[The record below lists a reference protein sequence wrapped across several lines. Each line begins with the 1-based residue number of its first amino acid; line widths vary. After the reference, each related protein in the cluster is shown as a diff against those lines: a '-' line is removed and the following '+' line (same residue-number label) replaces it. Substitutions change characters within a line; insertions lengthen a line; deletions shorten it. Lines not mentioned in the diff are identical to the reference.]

1 MNVLNSIRRAIL
13 QNFLKLNKLQLATVA
28 YQFKVERPVYYPDR
42 QNEMQRFSEQQKSQL
57 VAETQEKKKLP
68 RDYYYKILGVKRLA
82 STQQIKA
89 AYYTLAKRFH
99 PDAGNSPPHESK
111 RFQEISNAYHIL
123 TDESKR
129 LEYDQLGMVKDE
141 QSFLHKFTNS
151 GIGFTNRKG
160 EVVLPT
166 TREEMIK
173 MTSGE
178 SRLELTFLEAAHGLK
193 KNIDLRF
200 LKKCPA
206 CNGKSPQLVNRSK
219 PELCR
224 KCQGIGKL
232 TKKTATYTSIQVCDQ
247 CHGKRYI
254 NRNECDIC
262 ENRGVVL
269 ETVRIVAQVP
279 PGVKHGELVPVDNP
293 KTKQRIHYRVQVQP
307 SDIFQRIGN
316 NVLSDKYITI
326 SDAVLGGTF
335 KVRGIY
341 EELEVKLDP
350 GTESHTTK
358 TLKGKGIRSRDGTG
372 DHIINFKIRIPR
384 QLSMKQ
390 RQLIMALAKT
400 EDHTFERPI

>member
-1 MNVLNSIRRAIL
+1 
-13 QNFLKLNKLQLATVA
+13 
-28 YQFKVERPVYYPDR
+28 
-42 QNEMQRFSEQQKSQL
+42 
-57 VAETQEKKKLP
+57 
-68 RDYYYKILGVKRLA
+68 
-82 STQQIKA
+82 
-89 AYYTLAKRFH
+89 
-99 PDAGNSPPHESK
+99 
-111 RFQEISNAYHIL
+111 
-123 TDESKR
+123 
-129 LEYDQLGMVKDE
+129 
-141 QSFLHKFTNS
+141 
-151 GIGFTNRKG
+151 
-160 EVVLPT
+160 
-166 TREEMIK
+166 MIK